1 MTFVQIMVLVVI
13 VCVSAVQAVSI
24 LAKAA
29 VMKRR
34 VGVPNDKEI
43 ASNVVGA
50 MLNADNS
57 GATVRIEFGVNGT
70 TILYFPKGTDDE
82 PVQVGD

>member
-1 MTFVQIMVLVVI
+1 MTFVQIMVLVVV

-29 VMKRR
+29 VMKKR
-34 VGVPNDKEI
+34 VGVPGDKEI
-43 ASNVVGA
+43 AGDVVGA
-50 MLNADNS
+50 MLNADKS
-57 GATVRIEFGVNGT
+57 GATVRIMFNECGT

>member
-1 MTFVQIMVLVVI
+1 MTFVQIMVLVVV

-34 VGVPNDKEI
+34 VGVPNEKEI
-43 ASNVVGA
+43 AGNVIGA
-50 MLNADNS
+50 MLNSDKS
-57 GATVRIEFGVNGT
+57 GATVRIMFSDHGT

-82 PVQVGD
+82 SVQVGD